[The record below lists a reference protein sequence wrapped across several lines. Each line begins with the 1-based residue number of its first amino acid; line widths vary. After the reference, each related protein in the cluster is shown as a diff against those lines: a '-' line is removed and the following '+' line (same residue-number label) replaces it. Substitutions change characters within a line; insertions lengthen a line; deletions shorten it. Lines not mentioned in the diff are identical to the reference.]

1 VSAETIAI
9 GAAAAACAMA
19 WAVFILAPAW
29 TSYGRLWE
37 RVAAS
42 FLTLFV
48 LATLLG
54 IGDGSVPFSQDG
66 ALPLSFDTS
75 HTHGRLRAAYHG
87 GAVVEPDSARK
98 PWRRWAVS
106 QSGW

>member
-1 VSAETIAI
+1 MDLSSLSAETIAI

-42 FLTLFV
+42 FLTLFI

-54 IGDGSVPFSQDG
+54 IGVVVG
-66 ALPLSFDTS
+66 L
-75 HTHGRLRAAYHG
+75 
-87 GAVVEPDSARK
+87 AVV
-98 PWRRWAVS
+98 WAFTS
-106 QSGW
+106 NA

>member
-1 VSAETIAI
+1 VSTETIAI

-37 RVAAS
+37 RMAAS
-42 FLTLFV
+42 FLTLFI

-54 IGDGSVPFSQDG
+54 IG
-66 ALPLSFDTS
+66 
-75 HTHGRLRAAYHG
+75 
-87 GAVVEPDSARK
+87 VVVGLAIV
-98 PWRRWAVS
+98 WAFATN
-106 QSGW
+106 G

>member
-1 VSAETIAI
+1 MGSLSGETIAI
-9 GAAAAACAMA
+9 GAAAAAAAMA

-42 FLTLFV
+42 FLSLFI

-54 IGDGSVPFSQDG
+54 IGVVIGLGVVWMF
-66 ALPLSFDTS
+66 TS
-75 HTHGRLRAAYHG
+75 NA
-87 GAVVEPDSARK
+87 
-98 PWRRWAVS
+98 
-106 QSGW
+106 

>member
-1 VSAETIAI
+1 
-9 GAAAAACAMA
+9 MA

-42 FLTLFV
+42 FLTLFI

-54 IGDGSVPFSQDG
+54 IGVVIG
-66 ALPLSFDTS
+66 L
-75 HTHGRLRAAYHG
+75 
-87 GAVVEPDSARK
+87 AVV
-98 PWRRWAVS
+98 WAFAAD
-106 QSGW
+106 G

>member
-1 VSAETIAI
+1 
-9 GAAAAACAMA
+9 MA

-42 FLTLFV
+42 FLTLFI

-54 IGDGSVPFSQDG
+54 IGVVAGLVIVWAF
-66 ALPLSFDTS
+66 
-75 HTHGRLRAAYHG
+75 AANG
-87 GAVVEPDSARK
+87 
-98 PWRRWAVS
+98 
-106 QSGW
+106 

>member
-1 VSAETIAI
+1 VTTESIAI

-29 TSYGRLWE
+29 TSYARLWE

-42 FLTLFV
+42 FLTLFI

-54 IGDGSVPFSQDG
+54 IG
-66 ALPLSFDTS
+66 
-75 HTHGRLRAAYHG
+75 
-87 GAVVEPDSARK
+87 VVVGLVIV
-98 PWRRWAVS
+98 WAFATNA
-106 QSGW
+106 

>member
-1 VSAETIAI
+1 MFLASLSAETIAI

-29 TSYGRLWE
+29 TSYGRVWE

-42 FLTLFV
+42 FLTLFI

-54 IGDGSVPFSQDG
+54 IGVVVGLAIVWAF
-66 ALPLSFDTS
+66 TS
-75 HTHGRLRAAYHG
+75 NA
-87 GAVVEPDSARK
+87 
-98 PWRRWAVS
+98 
-106 QSGW
+106 

>member
-19 WAVFILAPAW
+19 CAVFILAPAW

-42 FLTLFV
+42 FLTLFI

-54 IGDGSVPFSQDG
+54 IG
-66 ALPLSFDTS
+66 
-75 HTHGRLRAAYHG
+75 
-87 GAVVEPDSARK
+87 VVVGLAIV
-98 PWRRWAVS
+98 WAFATNS
-106 QSGW
+106 

>member
-1 VSAETIAI
+1 MPVASLSGETIAI

-29 TSYGRLWE
+29 TSYGRTWE

-42 FLTLFV
+42 FLTLFI

-54 IGDGSVPFSQDG
+54 IGVVVG
-66 ALPLSFDTS
+66 L
-75 HTHGRLRAAYHG
+75 
-87 GAVVEPDSARK
+87 AVV
-98 PWRRWAVS
+98 WAFTS
-106 QSGW
+106 NA

>member
-1 VSAETIAI
+1 MSGETIAI

-29 TSYGRLWE
+29 TSYGRVWE

-42 FLTLFV
+42 FLTLFI

-54 IGDGSVPFSQDG
+54 IGVVIGLAFVWAF
-66 ALPLSFDTS
+66 
-75 HTHGRLRAAYHG
+75 AAN
-87 GAVVEPDSARK
+87 S
-98 PWRRWAVS
+98 
-106 QSGW
+106 

>member
-1 VSAETIAI
+1 VSGETIAI
-9 GAAAAACAMA
+9 GAAAALCAMA

-42 FLTLFV
+42 FLTLFI

-54 IGDGSVPFSQDG
+54 IG
-66 ALPLSFDTS
+66 
-75 HTHGRLRAAYHG
+75 
-87 GAVVEPDSARK
+87 VVVGLVVV
-98 PWRRWAVS
+98 WAFATN
-106 QSGW
+106 G

>member
-1 VSAETIAI
+1 MFVASVSGETIAI

-29 TSYGRLWE
+29 TSYGRVWE

-42 FLTLFV
+42 FLTLFI

-54 IGDGSVPFSQDG
+54 IG
-66 ALPLSFDTS
+66 
-75 HTHGRLRAAYHG
+75 
-87 GAVVEPDSARK
+87 VVVGLVVV
-98 PWRRWAVS
+98 WAFATN
-106 QSGW
+106 G

>member
-1 VSAETIAI
+1 VTSESIAI
-9 GAAAAACAMA
+9 GGAAAACAMA

-42 FLTLFV
+42 FLPLFL

-54 IGDGSVPFSQDG
+54 IG
-66 ALPLSFDTS
+66 
-75 HTHGRLRAAYHG
+75 
-87 GAVVEPDSARK
+87 VVVGLVVV
-98 PWRRWAVS
+98 WAFATN
-106 QSGW
+106 G

>member
-1 VSAETIAI
+1 MTSETIAI

-29 TSYGRLWE
+29 TSYARLWE

-42 FLTLFV
+42 VLTLFV

-54 IGDGSVPFSQDG
+54 IGVVIGLVVVWAF
-66 ALPLSFDTS
+66 
-75 HTHGRLRAAYHG
+75 AANG
-87 GAVVEPDSARK
+87 
-98 PWRRWAVS
+98 
-106 QSGW
+106 